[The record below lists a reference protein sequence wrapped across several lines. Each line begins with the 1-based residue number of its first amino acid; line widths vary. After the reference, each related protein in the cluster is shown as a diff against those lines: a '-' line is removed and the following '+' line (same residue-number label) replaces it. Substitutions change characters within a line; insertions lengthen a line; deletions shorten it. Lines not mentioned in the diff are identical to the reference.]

1 MKTTDEP
8 TERRGSAT
16 TRGRAAGTTSRG
28 SRVLSAMGRVGLT
41 DEASALFRVT
51 FFWHPGTEVSAR
63 NWTQSRQYS
72 PKSSNRNGRKR
83 PQNQPATVK
92 TDGQNKEK
100 TNE

>member
-8 TERRGSAT
+8 DKRRGSAT
-16 TRGRAAGTTSRG
+16 TRGRAAGTPSRG
-28 SRVLSAMGRVGLT
+28 SRVLPARGRVGLT
-41 DEASALFRVT
+41 DEASALYRLTLFGRPFLV
-51 FFWHPGTEVSAR
+51 VIAR
-63 NWTQSRQYS
+63 NDTPNRKYS

-83 PQNQPATVK
+83 PQNQPAPVK